1 MYEVYFYQDKNGK
14 ESVKEYL
21 LELEENKERSKENG

>member
-14 ESVKEYL
+14 EPVKEYL